1 MDLERIKILFVSL
14 EDYLKKYGD
23 SSIVTPYRIVKS
35 TIEIISSDEES
46 EIKQQEVIHNYKM
59 LFPAKG
65 GLSEFYIW
73 DNDFETRKKL
83 NEPLDAIRK
92 ELWSIMKNY
101 I

>member
-1 MDLERIKILFVSL
+1 MDLERIKILCISL

-23 SSIVTPYRIVKS
+23 DSIVPSYRIVKS
-35 TIEIISSDEES
+35 TIEIISSDEETK
-46 EIKQQEVIHNYKM
+46 IKQQEVIQNYKM
-59 LFPAKG
+59 LFSGKG

-83 NEPLDAIRK
+83 NEPLDKIHE